1 MLITLAVIGALAVF
15 VCFIRALG
23 LKRINVEFDRG
34 PINWPI
40 PKSVKDNENRP
51 KQLKD

>member
-1 MLITLAVIGALAVF
+1 MLVTLAVIGALAVF

-23 LKRINVEFDRG
+23 LKRINVEFDRD
-34 PINWPI
+34 PINWRVF
-40 PKSVKDNENRP
+40 KSVKANDKQP